1 MGEGCFLRWMAS
13 SREVMNT
20 GRRLIERI
28 LSKSST
34 LVSVIEEN
42 LLIPTLLTI
51 ISISFHSARMVCIQL
66 SSAFLSL
73 TSTLWNVA
81 PVAFAVSC
89 PDVSFISQK
98 ATWFPARRKASTIA
112 LPIPS
117 APPVIN
123 TLLFESSGFET
134 VEVWDFDSAG
144 RTAVSFFLPYFCACF
159 QAAFR
164 ASYCSCCLSI

>member
-1 MGEGCFLRWMAS
+1 MAS
-13 SREVMNT
+13 RREVINT

-34 LVSVIEEN
+34 LVSVIDEN
-42 LLIPTLLTI
+42 WLIPTLLII
-51 ISISFHSARMVCIQL
+51 ISISFHSERIRCMQL
-66 SSAFLSL
+66 SSASLSL
-73 TSTLWNVA
+73 TSTLWNID

-89 PDVSFISQK
+89 PAISFISQK
-98 ATWFPARRKASTIA
+98 ATWSPDRQKASTIA

-123 TLLFESSGFET
+123 TLLLEGDDFEVIGVHEA
-134 VEVWDFDSAG
+134 DSAG
-144 RTAVSFFLPYFCACF
+144 WTVVDFFLPYFCACF
-159 QAAFR
+159 QAAFL